1 MLPKL
6 KGLPKS
12 LPNLLSQQTGKNPL
26 DVRPN
31 RLPPI
36 GLINAEIDEN
46 IHITESPTDT
56 AVLDKT
62 CNCYKGTVIDKDATE
77 PISFTEENKLESDT
91 YNAFNPLGQ
100 LLYRKIYR
108 EYAIRNPHLVSIE
121 TYHSIST
128 IIFSIK
134 ILDELDYDIREYVE
148 YYYTNIYHI
157 TQRPMIDPDTILRAT
172 DEKLDS
178 ETINE
183 TINEIKNEMINNK
196 RKNIKGKYYEKVS
209 NNNIEYIENKSY
221 ILPSKRAN
229 LLPSI
234 TRKGGKRKNKRTQ
247 KRKNKRSYKRKN

>member
-6 KGLPKS
+6 KSSVSAKENFS
-12 LPNLLSQQTGKNPL
+12 VSARRNPL
-26 DVRPN
+26 DRRPN
-31 RLPPI
+31 KLPPI
-36 GLINAEIDEN
+36 GFFKDAEIDEN
-46 IHITESPTDT
+46 NITEIPKDT
-56 AVLDKT
+56 TVWNEE
-62 CNCYKGTVIDKDATE
+62 CRCYKGTIIDEDVTE
-77 PISFTEENKLESDT
+77 TISFTEENKLESDT

-148 YYYTNIYHI
+148 YYYTNIYHS

-178 ETINE
+178 KTMD
-183 TINEIKNEMINNK
+183 EIKNEMINNK
-196 RKNIKGKYYEKVS
+196 GKNIKGKYYEKVS